1 MKTSANLLIAL
12 LALVGSGRA
21 DASAESAAPVD
32 SDVVVLGKALA
43 PEYEKAA
50 TELKSDDIP
59 IAKVDCTV
67 ETEICEEHKIQGFPT
82 LKIFR
87 KGASSEFKG
96 QRKADSIVS
105 VLKKQA
111 LPAISEL
118 TADKVESFSAS
129 DRVVVIAY
137 VKSGSSEYKAFES
150 VAEKHRDDFVFGYTS
165 DKAAAKAAG
174 VSIPSVVLYKKF
186 DEGKNE
192 FDGKDLTS
200 DAIES
205 FVKVNSV
212 PTMDDIGPENFQSY
226 VDSGLP
232 LAYLFVGSDSDRTT
246 YGPVVEP
253 LAKAYKG
260 KINFVYLDATKYGA
274 HGKNLNLKESWPA
287 FALSEPKKNLK
298 YPFDQEAKMEAGV
311 VEAFV
316 KSFVDGKLEP
326 SLKSE
331 AVPESNDGPVK
342 VIVGKTYNEI
352 VNDTGKDVLVE
363 FYAPWCGHCK
373 RLAPI
378 YEELGEKF
386 KDIENIVIA
395 KIDATENDLPAD
407 TPFTIEGFPTLKL
420 IKAKD
425 NTVVSYEG
433 DRTLEDLAKF
443 VKENAV
449 HGSEVQVEVEEKE
462 EEVVEEADAASPAA
476 EATEGHD
483 EL

>member
-1 MKTSANLLIAL
+1 VCAGNFTDFAAKPLSLI
-12 LALVGSGRA
+12 
-21 DASAESAAPVD
+21 EFYAPWC
-32 SDVVVLGKALA
+32 GHCQALA

-50 TELKSDDIP
+50 TELKSDDIQ
-59 IAKVDCTV
+59 IAKVDCTI
-67 ETEICEEHKIQGFPT
+67 ETEICEEQKIQGFPT
-82 LKIFR
+82 LKIFK
-87 KGASSEFKG
+87 KGAASEFKG
-96 QRKADSIVS
+96 ARKAESIVS

-111 LPAISEL
+111 LPAVSEL
-118 TADKVESFSAS
+118 TADKVEAFSAS
-129 DRVVVIAY
+129 DRVVVVGYFTA
-137 VKSGSSEYKAFES
+137 GSAEYKAFEA
-150 VAEKHRDDFVFGYTS
+150 VADKHRDDFVFGFSS

-174 VSIPSVVLYKKF
+174 VSAPGVVLYKKF

-192 FDGKDLTS
+192 FDGDFTTEAL
-200 DAIES
+200 ES
-205 FVKVNSV
+205 FVKTNAV
-212 PTMDDIGPENFQSY
+212 PTMDDIGPDNFQTY

-232 LAYLFVGSDSDRTT
+232 LAYLFVGSDAERTT
-246 YGPVVEP
+246 YGPIFET
-253 LAKAYKG
+253 LAKEYKG
-260 KINFVYLDATKYGA
+260 KINFVYLDAAKYGA

-298 YPFDQEAKMEAGV
+298 YPFDQDTKLEKAAV
-311 VEAFV
+311 VDFV
-316 KSFVDGKLEP
+316 KKFVGGELEP

-331 AVPESNDGPVK
+331 AVPEKNDGPVIN
-342 VIVGKTYNEI
+342 IVGKTYNEI
-352 VNDTGKDVLVE
+352 VNDKEKDVLVE

-386 KDIENIVIA
+386 KGIENIVIA

-407 TPFTIEGFPTLKL
+407 APFQIEGFPTIKL

-425 NTVVSYEG
+425 NSIVNYEG
-433 DRTLEDLAKF
+433 DRSLEDLAKF

-462 EEVVEEADAASPAA
+462 EVVEDAASPAA
-476 EATEGHD
+476 DATESHD